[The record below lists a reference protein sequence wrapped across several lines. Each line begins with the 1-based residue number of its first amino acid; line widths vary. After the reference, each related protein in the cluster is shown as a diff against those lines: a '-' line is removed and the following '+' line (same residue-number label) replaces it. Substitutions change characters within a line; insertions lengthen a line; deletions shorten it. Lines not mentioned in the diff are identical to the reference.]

1 MSRDMKPRKTPPA
14 GKSGGSTLLGLF
26 IGMVIGV
33 IGVAGVVWYINKA
46 PLPFTTTGQQPKLP
60 PPVASKSPT
69 PASPE
74 TPAAAS
80 APVALPGKPGDPVAE
95 KPRFDFYKI
104 LPGKAE
110 AIPDPTPE
118 ENRPAAAKAG
128 ETKSIDAKSTDAKP
142 SESKSANSKNAEEKM
157 ASGKSVDE
165 KTASGKI
172 GEGKATENK
181 NIDGKTADST
191 KGKTETALKEPIYL
205 QAGSFQTAT
214 DADNQ
219 KARLAL
225 LGAEARIQQVML
237 QDKVWYRVR
246 LGPYHKMEE
255 VNHLRADLAKQGI
268 DASVVKKD

>member
-26 IGMVIGV
+26 IGLVIGV

-69 PASPE
+69 PA
-74 TPAAAS
+74 PAEAPPAAS
-80 APVALPGKPGDPVAE
+80 APVALPGKPGDPIAD

-110 AIPDPTPE
+110 AIPDPTPDE
-118 ENRPAAAKAG
+118 TRSPAAKPG
-128 ETKSIDAKSTDAKP
+128 ETKPIEAKSVDTKL
-142 SESKSANSKNAEEKM
+142 SENKTASSKATEEKM
-157 ASGKSVDE
+157 ASGKI
-165 KTASGKI
+165 A
-172 GEGKATENK
+172 EGKAAENR
-181 NIDGKTADST
+181 NTDSKTADGG

>member
-26 IGMVIGV
+26 IGLVIGV

-69 PASPE
+69 SASAE
-74 TPAAAS
+74 APAAAS
-80 APVALPGKPGDPVAE
+80 APVALPGKPGDPIAE

-110 AIPDPTPE
+110 AIPDPAPE
-118 ENRPAAAKAG
+118 EVRPSTTKPG
-128 ETKSIDAKSTDAKP
+128 ETKPIEAKSSDAKLPENKT
-142 SESKSANSKNAEEKM
+142 ANSKTGEEK
-157 ASGKSVDE
+157 ASGKSVDD

-172 GEGKATENK
+172 AEGKAAESK
-181 NIDGKTADST
+181 NADAKTADNA

-255 VNHLRADLAKQGI
+255 VNHLRADLARQGI